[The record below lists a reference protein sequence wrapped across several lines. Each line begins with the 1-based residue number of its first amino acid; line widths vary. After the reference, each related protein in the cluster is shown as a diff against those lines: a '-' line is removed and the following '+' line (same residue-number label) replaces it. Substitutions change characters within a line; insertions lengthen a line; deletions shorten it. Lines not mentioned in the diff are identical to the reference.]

1 MREIISLYNPH
12 TSETDLGRIKF
23 LSHSGLLAE
32 CILWTRR
39 VHVKIHDSS
48 AIYASTRRV
57 YILTRRVAHSSY
69 FWAEDLMTFDMGIG
83 SILWRSFSEHFQE
96 FFPYIWSFYKDCT
109 TRDFDTQDMD
119 ELFPCLKSIEV
130 GAKMK
135 VTNLSTAIP
144 GEFVPIPS
152 LFSFYV
158 FIMHNMQWGHC
169 IK

>member
-1 MREIISLYNPH
+1 MREIIRLYNPH

-57 YILTRRVAHSSY
+57 YILTRRFAHSSY

-96 FFPYIWSFYKDCT
+96 FFPYIWSFYKGYT

-119 ELFPCLKSIEV
+119 ELFPCLKSIED
-130 GAKMK
+130 GAEEKRYQPRHYYPRG
-135 VTNLSTAIP
+135 VCSN
-144 GEFVPIPS
+144 S
-152 LFSFYV
+152 LFILLF
-158 FIMHNMQWGHC
+158 FIMHNMQ
-169 IK
+169 